1 MALPDFP
8 EYPHGKF
15 VVAAAAKGA
24 IMNSVQA
31 RCAKAAKA
39 AKNQTE
45 NKKKKKTK
53 KKQLA
58 SAREAEGK
66 GEEEV
71 EEKEGDPPFGMN
83 APFGTNAGHGY
94 NSLYTLGTTIA
105 SCTWSILS
113 TDVSVAVA
121 VFVVLGTVC
130 CDQFC

>member
-71 EEKEGDPPFGMN
+71 EEKDGAPPFGMN
-83 APFGTNAGHGY
+83 ADHGY
-94 NSLYTLGTTIA
+94 NTLYTLGTTIA

>member
-83 APFGTNAGHGY
+83 ADHGY
-94 NSLYTLGTTIA
+94 NTLYTLGTTIA

>member
-15 VVAAAAKGA
+15 VVAAAAKGT

-31 RCAKAAKA
+31 RCAKA

-66 GEEEV
+66 GEEEE

-83 APFGTNAGHGY
+83 ADHGY
-94 NSLYTLGTTIA
+94 NTLYTLGTTIA

-121 VFVVLGTVC
+121 VFVVLVTVC